1 MKRRKAL
8 LVYSRW
14 QYGGPPVLSNFVSNL
29 TGSYEYFSLDKPEY
43 EIENVYIGN
52 QPGEINSTKQLSEVL
67 LTKDYDIAV
76 VSELDD
82 CVIDIEVAKKLGK
95 KLFLF
100 NWDSNVNISSHLE
113 TNFRIFLKKPINIS
127 FLRTKHSLWELSR
140 YCNVLSMDYG
150 YGEMYPNIHCLF
162 TPQDERIF
170 KKTPE
175 SEKEY
180 DVLFCGSIHM
190 EERSSILNKL
200 LRSGVNVKIAG
211 GRWPRENTLENFEDY
226 AKEFGKAKISL
237 NFAASPY
244 CRYSRKGRI
253 LEALSSGAMCITTYP
268 DILKYRLG
276 TWFEVGKHLAE
287 FNLDN
292 CVDVVKY
299 YIKNEEE
306 RKQVAEAGYEHWKKT
321 CSADV
326 FWPRLFEIAG
336 VE

>member
-1 MKRRKAL
+1 VKRRKVL

-52 QPGEINSTKQLSEVL
+52 QPGEINSSQQLSEVL

-100 NWDSNVNISSHLE
+100 NWDSNVNISTHLE
-113 TNFRIFLKKPINIS
+113 TNFRIFIKKPINIS
-127 FLRTKHSLWELSR
+127 FLRTKHSLWELSQ

-150 YGEMYPNIHCLF
+150 YGEMFPNIYCLF

-170 KKTPE
+170 RKTPE

-190 EERSSILNKL
+190 EERSSILRKL
-200 LRSGVNVKIAG
+200 LNSGINVKIAG

-276 TWFEVGKHLAE
+276 TWFEVDKHLVE

-299 YIKNEEE
+299 YIKNDQE
-306 RKQVAEAGYEHWKKT
+306 RKQIAEAGYDHWKKT

-326 FWPRLFEIAG
+326 FWPKLFEIAG
-336 VE
+336 IK

>member
-1 MKRRKAL
+1 MKRRKVL

-52 QPGEINSTKQLSEVL
+52 QPGEINSSQQLSEVL

-100 NWDSNVNISSHLE
+100 NWDSNVNISTHLE

-127 FLRTKHSLWELSR
+127 FLRTKHSLWELSQ

-150 YGEMYPNIHCLF
+150 YGEMFPNIYCLF

-170 KKTPE
+170 RKTPE

-190 EERSSILNKL
+190 EERSSILRKL
-200 LRSGVNVKIAG
+200 LNSGINVKIAG

-276 TWFEVGKHLAE
+276 TWFEVDKHLAE

-299 YIKNEEE
+299 YIKNDQE
-306 RKQVAEAGYEHWKKT
+306 RKQIAEAGYDHWKKT

-326 FWPRLFEIAG
+326 FWPKLFEIAG
-336 VE
+336 IE

>member
-1 MKRRKAL
+1 MKRRKVL

-52 QPGEINSTKQLSEVL
+52 QPVEINSSQQLSEVL

-100 NWDSNVNISSHLE
+100 NWDSNVNISTHLE
-113 TNFRIFLKKPINIS
+113 TNFRIFIKKPINIS
-127 FLRTKHSLWELSR
+127 FLRTKHSLWELSQ

-150 YGEMYPNIHCLF
+150 YGEMFPNIYCLF

-170 KKTPE
+170 RKTPE

-190 EERSSILNKL
+190 EERSSILRKL
-200 LRSGVNVKIAG
+200 LNSGINVKIAG

-276 TWFEVGKHLAE
+276 TWFEVDKHLVE

-299 YIKNEEE
+299 YIKNDQE
-306 RKQVAEAGYEHWKKT
+306 RKQIAEVGYDHWKKT

-326 FWPRLFEIAG
+326 FWPKLFEIAG
-336 VE
+336 IE

>member
-1 MKRRKAL
+1 VKRRKVL

-52 QPGEINSTKQLSEVL
+52 QPGEINSSQQLSEVL

-100 NWDSNVNISSHLE
+100 NWDSNVNISTHLE
-113 TNFRIFLKKPINIS
+113 TNFRIFIKKPINIS
-127 FLRTKHSLWELSR
+127 FLRTKHSLWELSQ

-150 YGEMYPNIHCLF
+150 YGEMFPNIYCLF

-170 KKTPE
+170 RKTPE

-190 EERSSILNKL
+190 EERSSILRKL
-200 LRSGVNVKIAG
+200 LNSGINVKIAG

-276 TWFEVGKHLAE
+276 TWFEVDKHLVE

-299 YIKNEEE
+299 YIKNDQE
-306 RKQVAEAGYEHWKKT
+306 RKQIAEAGYDHWKKT

-326 FWPRLFEIAG
+326 FWPKLFEIAG
-336 VE
+336 IE

>member
-1 MKRRKAL
+1 MKRRKVL

-52 QPGEINSTKQLSEVL
+52 QPGEINSSQQLSEVL

-100 NWDSNVNISSHLE
+100 NWDSNVNISTHLE
-113 TNFRIFLKKPINIS
+113 TNFRIFIKKPINIS
-127 FLRTKHSLWELSR
+127 FLRTKHSLWELSQ

-150 YGEMYPNIHCLF
+150 YGEMFPNIYCLF

-170 KKTPE
+170 RKTPE

-190 EERSSILNKL
+190 EERSSILRKL
-200 LRSGVNVKIAG
+200 LNSGINVKIAG

-276 TWFEVGKHLAE
+276 TWFEVDKHLVE

-299 YIKNEEE
+299 YIKNDQE
-306 RKQVAEAGYEHWKKT
+306 RKQIAEAGYDHWKKT

-326 FWPRLFEIAG
+326 FWPKLFEIAG
-336 VE
+336 I

>member
-1 MKRRKAL
+1 MKRRKVL

-52 QPGEINSTKQLSEVL
+52 QPGEINSSQQLSEVL

-100 NWDSNVNISSHLE
+100 NWDSNVNISTHLE

-127 FLRTKHSLWELSR
+127 FLRTKHSLWELSQ

-150 YGEMYPNIHCLF
+150 YGEMFPNIYCLF

-170 KKTPE
+170 RKTPE

-190 EERSSILNKL
+190 EERSSILRKL
-200 LRSGVNVKIAG
+200 LNSGINVKIAG

-276 TWFEVGKHLAE
+276 TWFEVDKHLVE

-299 YIKNEEE
+299 YIKNDQE
-306 RKQVAEAGYEHWKKT
+306 RKQIAEAGYDHWKKT

-326 FWPRLFEIAG
+326 FWPKLFEIAG
-336 VE
+336 IE